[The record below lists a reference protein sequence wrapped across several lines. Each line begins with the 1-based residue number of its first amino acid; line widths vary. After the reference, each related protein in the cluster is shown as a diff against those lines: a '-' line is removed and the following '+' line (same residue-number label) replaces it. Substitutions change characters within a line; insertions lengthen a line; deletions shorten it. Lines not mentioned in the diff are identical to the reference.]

1 MKDTL
6 RRLLNPA
13 TTIGTVAGLRDGKVE
28 IATANG
34 RLDAVAPPGIALG
47 DTVKIEHGIVVRVNR
62 NLRCADTYF
71 V

>member
-13 TTIGTVAGLRDGKVE
+13 TAIGTVVGLRDGKVE
-28 IATANG
+28 IATTNG
-34 RLDAVAPPGIALG
+34 RIDAVAPPGIALG
-47 DTVKIEHGIVVRVNR
+47 DTVKIEQGIVVRVNR